1 MKRMILRTFL
11 IVMAASSS
19 GFAAET
25 WMNSTGDVGQSPVF
39 AGYEGVKAMYVC
51 RASGIPG
58 KLIRSDKKCY
68 IGYYGKEMA
77 YTNFQFLQDP
87 QRVMSWVHKN
97 GAQNNRLVFGGWE
110 NGIGLW
116 LCKVRTQAN
125 GEIAGKLVPGSAT
138 HILEGGK
145 CYYGLYGKEFMATD
159 FDVLTY

>member
-1 MKRMILRTFL
+1 MKRVIFGALL
-11 IVMAASSS
+11 AAMATAGS
-19 GFAAET
+19 GYAAET
-25 WMNSTGDVGQSPVF
+25 WINSTGGVGQAPVL

-51 RASGIPG
+51 RAKGIPG

-68 IGYYGKEMA
+68 LGYYGKELDF
-77 YTNFQFLQDP
+77 TSFQVLQDP
-87 QRVMSWVHKN
+87 QRRMRWVHKN

-116 LCKVRTQAN
+116 ICKVRTNN
-125 GEIAGKLVPGSAT
+125 GEIGGKLVQGSAT

-145 CYYGLYGKEFMATD
+145 CYYGYYGKESVATD